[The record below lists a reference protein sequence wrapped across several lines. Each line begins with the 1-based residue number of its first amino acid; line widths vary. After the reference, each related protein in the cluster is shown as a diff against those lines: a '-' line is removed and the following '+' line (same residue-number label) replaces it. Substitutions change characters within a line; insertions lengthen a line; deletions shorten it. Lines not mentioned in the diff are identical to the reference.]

1 MRMRLVLLQHCGA
14 FVAWFYYETTSK
26 LDYLPSCI
34 AGGNRTREG
43 FVHVHSVLS
52 LL

>member
-26 LDYLPSCI
+26 LDYLYLVASRGAI
-34 AGGNRTREG
+34 EQERALFTYI
-43 FVHVHSVLS
+43 VY
-52 LL
+52 